1 MPTAGSTRCNVKSV
15 SWHRRANPP
24 GGRNGCFDR
33 LLCSPLSVGDLARAR
48 HLLSDES
55 AAAIQNRN
63 PTAGTVAP
71 QKKVMSAIGTSA
83 NVMICPKCHS
93 DFGPAD
99 GCKREVPS
107 PLPSSRAARKHTPEA
122 KTPKFCPLGCMKFAR
137 NCKMVLL
144 RPIFRFGVSIDWN
157 VSATP
162 FETKN
167 CSSCSSV
174 ISSILSGISR
184 RAEHLALI
192 TPSPASINPLRLPTG
207 ARLQQ
212 PQRLWRPKREDHLR
226 LCPALAARCNRV
238 S

>member
-1 MPTAGSTRCNVKSV
+1 MPRAGSTRCNLKSV
-15 SWHRRANPP
+15 SWASSGKSARRPKWLFRPVA
-24 GGRNGCFDR
+24 
-33 LLCSPLSVGDLARAR
+33 LL
-48 HLLSDES
+48 
-55 AAAIQNRN
+55 
-63 PTAGTVAP
+63 
-71 QKKVMSAIGTSA
+71 
-83 NVMICPKCHS
+83 
-93 DFGPAD
+93 

-192 TPSPASINPLRLPTG
+192 RLQPASIDPLRLPTG

-226 LCPALAARCNRV
+226 LCRALAARCNRV
-238 S
+238 R